1 MILNINQIKFKKI
14 RNLGNFLASQSNLT
28 DIEDNFIFGNK
39 INDTASMFSD
49 CYNLTTVPNFDTSNV
64 INMSSMFAY
73 CGEKLTTVPNF
84 NTSNVLNM
92 AYMFGGSQFLT
103 DVPNFNTINVINMS
117 SMFEHCLILTKTP
130 NFNTSNVIDM
140 SYMFY
145 YCYSLNTILNLNTNN
160 VLYMNG
166 MFYDCKSLTNVPN
179 FNTSKVINMS
189 NMFCECDNLIN
200 TPNLNTS
207 NVQDMGYMF
216 YECNRLANIYNYNIS
231 NVVTMTYMFQYCNN
245 LKNLPLFDSI
255 SNAQTD
261 MSDMFNDCPNLIEA
275 TNNAVVNLF
284 NQAYNMQNMFTNCNN
299 LTQSSINNIIYYLPN
314 TNNLEPVSDYPLS
327 YLGFSEDQIK
337 LAISNIN
344 ACNKAINNGWNIQTT
359 TNYNVLYKTDVN
371 ATEWTAMP
379 LNNVII
385 SNNAWAIN
393 NCFNANTPNKNTIT
407 NLKVNNLPGVTNLF
421 NKFSNLSKLKNVE
434 ELNIPEV
441 EDIDRIF
448 SNCIN
453 LTIIS
458 NFNTNN
464 IIKTNMMFYNCYNL
478 TTISN
483 FNTSKVIN
491 MRQMFQQCN
500 HLTAIPNFNTSNVTD
515 MGWMFSHCNNLT
527 NIPNFDTSNVTDMT
541 YMISYCGHLTTI
553 PNFNTINVTN
563 MADMFCFCYNLT
575 TVSNFN
581 TSNVFDMGSIFSY
594 CYNLTTIPNFDT
606 SNVAIMRSA
615 FVSAGLTTMPNFDT
629 HNVEHMEYI
638 FKDCHNLTIV
648 PNFNTSSVISI
659 ENAFSDCYNL
669 SLSSCENI
677 LYSIPYYNNITDVN
691 KYPMINYFAKN
702 SALTNNNMIANLNS
716 AAIAAAEE
724 KGWFVTPTLKID
736 YTLLNGT
743 TGTNKISIN
752 GMNGLEQLS
761 NLRNMIQ
768 SSYTWNQAK
777 KLIISGTSENLELAE
792 LGWGYIG
799 PSSLGSFFKNVSN
812 LDFVG
817 INTASAT
824 NGYEAFSQSNII
836 NLNGLKTN
844 SIINGARMFS
854 VCYFLN
860 IQWNSWNFS
869 NLQNA
874 YSMFDYCNLTNLPG
888 VSSLMPN
895 VTNMKS
901 IFKNCSGITNNT
913 MQNIVKIIPDY
924 TQLVDDINPDNTLN
938 YLGITNDQIN
948 MLSDD
953 YKQMAAD
960 KHWNIPGFRAREK
973 VSILPI
979 CNNLGAISNYSGTT
993 NEYPMEVIYDDTYG
1007 DHFLQSKNQGKQS
1020 SNSSAVI
1027 NFTNELVALCGNKY
1041 YMDIYYSC
1049 ENNYDYLQIFKMNNG
1064 SSSWNKIG
1072 ENKYTGY
1079 SGMNYLYSSL
1089 DLGNIQVGD
1098 QLRFTFSKDH
1108 SGDVGLDG
1116 CLISIYGYKTDGAYE
1131 ITYSLVNE
1139 PEITKYKIIP
1149 KE

>member
-84 NTSNVLNM
+84 NTSNVLDM
-92 AYMFGGSQFLT
+92 AHMFDGSQFLT

-166 MFYDCKSLTNVPN
+166 MFYDCKSLTNIPN

-200 TPNLNTS
+200 TSNLNTS

-216 YECNRLANIYNYNIS
+216 YRCNHLANIYNYNIS
-231 NVVTMTYMFQYCNN
+231 NVVTMTHMFQYCNN

-261 MSDMFNDCPNLIEA
+261 MSDMFNDCPNLIKA

-284 NQAYNMQNMFTNCNN
+284 NQAYNMQNIFTNCHN

-327 YLGFSEDQIK
+327 YLGFSENQIK

-344 ACNKAINNGWNIQTT
+344 ACQRAKNNGWNIQMT

-371 ATEWTAMP
+371 ATEWTAMS

-421 NKFSNLSKLKNVE
+421 YKFSNLSNLKNVE

-441 EDIDRIF
+441 ENTYSIF
-448 SNCIN
+448 SGCGNLITISNINVIN
-453 LTIIS
+453 LLDAS
-458 NFNTNN
+458 RMFNFCH
-464 IIKTNMMFYNCYNL
+464 KL
-478 TTISN
+478 TTVSN
-483 FNTSKVIN
+483 FNTSKVTS
-491 MRQMFQQCN
+491 MSGMFGWDYNLIEVPNFDTSNVKYMSSMFYYCQS
-500 HLTAIPNFNTSNVTD
+500 LTSIPNFNTSNVD
-515 MGWMFSHCNNLT
+515 YMGEMFLYCQSLT
-527 NIPNFDTSNVTDMT
+527 SIPNFDTSNVTGMPS
-541 YMISYCGHLTTI
+541 M
-553 PNFNTINVTN
+553 
-563 MADMFCFCYNLT
+563 
-575 TVSNFN
+575 
-581 TSNVFDMGSIFSY
+581 FSY
-594 CYNLTTIPNFDT
+594 CFNLKT
-606 SNVAIMRSA
+606 A
-615 FVSAGLTTMPNFDT
+615 
-629 HNVEHMEYI
+629 
-638 FKDCHNLTIV
+638 
-648 PNFNTSSVISI
+648 PNFNTSKVTSMGRMFSNCNNLINMPIYNMNNVIDINSMFD
-659 ENAFSDCYNL
+659 NCRNL

-677 LYSIPYYNNITDVN
+677 LYSIPYYNNITDIN

-799 PSSLGSFFKNVSN
+799 PASLGSFFSSVSD

-817 INTASAT
+817 INTALAT
-824 NGYEAFSQSNII
+824 NGYEAFYQSNII
-836 NLNGLKTN
+836 NLNRLKTD
-844 SIINGARMFS
+844 SIINGAKMFS

-888 VSSLMPN
+888 ISSLMPN

-913 MQNIVKIIPDY
+913 MQNIVKMIPDY

-938 YLGITNDQIN
+938 YLGITNNQIN

-1020 SNSSAVI
+1020 SNSSTVI
-1027 NFTNELVALCGNKY
+1027 NFTNELVALCGNRY
-1041 YMDIYYSC
+1041 YIDIYYSC
-1049 ENNYDYLQIFKMNNG
+1049 ENHSDYLQIFKMNNG
-1064 SSSWNKIG
+1064 SSSWSQIG
-1072 ENKYTGY
+1072 NYTGN
-1079 SGMNYLYSSL
+1079 SNMDYLHSLL
-1089 DLGNIQVGD
+1089 DLENIQVGD
-1098 QLRFTFSKDH
+1098 QLRFTYYKDG
-1108 SGDVGLDG
+1108 SVDSGLDG
-1116 CLISIYGYKTDGAYE
+1116 CLISIYGYKGEKAYE
-1131 ITYSLVNE
+1131 ITYSLVE
-1139 PEITKYKIIP
+1139 DPDTLLYKIIP
-1149 KE
+1149 KEEN

>member
-1 MILNINQIKFKKI
+1 MIINIEQISFKKI
-14 RNLGNFLASQSNLT
+14 RNLSCLFNSQESLT
-28 DIEDNFIFGNK
+28 KIEDGGLTMGNK
-39 INDTASMFSD
+39 VNNTAYMFQK
-49 CYNLTTVPNFDTSNV
+49 CGWLTNMPNFDTSNV
-64 INMSSMFAY
+64 TNMSGMFSE
-73 CGEKLTTVPNF
+73 CGDKG
-84 NTSNVLNM
+84 LNI
-92 AYMFGGSQFLT
+92 
-103 DVPNFNTINVINMS
+103 PNFNTINVTDMSGMFFHCNLINIPNFDTINVKYMS
-117 SMFEHCLILTKTP
+117 SMFYECENLITVP

-140 SYMFY
+140 NYMFTFD
-145 YCYSLNTILNLNTNN
+145 SNLTI
-160 VLYMNG
+160 
-166 MFYDCKSLTNVPN
+166 VPN
-179 FNTSKVINMS
+179 FNTNSTVNMEG
-189 NMFCECDNLIN
+189 MFDGCYNLTTI
-200 TPNLNTS
+200 PNFDTS
-207 NVQDMGYMF
+207 NVKYMSYMF
-216 YECNRLANIYNYNIS
+216 YDCWKIQSIPTFNIS
-231 NVVTMTYMFQYCNN
+231 NVIDMSWMFSGCQN
-245 LKNLPLFDSI
+245 LQNIAIFNSI
-255 SNAQTD
+255 LNAQTN
-261 MSDMFNDCPNLIEA
+261 MTSMFADCTKLA
-275 TNNAVVNLF
+275 TINSNTIISLF
-284 NQAYNMQNMFTNCNN
+284 NQAYNMQNIFTNCNN

-314 TNNLEPVSDYPLS
+314 TNNLDNTQDYPLS
-327 YLGFSEDQIK
+327 YLGFSDKQIK
-337 LAISNIN
+337 LAISNLN
-344 ACNKAINNGWNIQTT
+344 ACNRAIHNGWNIQTT

-379 LNNVII
+379 LNNVIM

-407 NLKVNNLPGVTNLF
+407 NLKVNNLSGVTNLF

-441 EDIDRIF
+441 ENTYSIF
-448 SNCIN
+448 SGCGN
-453 LTIIS
+453 LI
-458 NFNTNN
+458 
-464 IIKTNMMFYNCYNL
+464 
-478 TTISN
+478 TISN
-483 FNTSKVIN
+483 INVIN
-491 MRQMFQQCN
+491 LLDASRMF
-500 HLTAIPNFNTSNVTD
+500 NFC
-515 MGWMFSHCNNLT
+515 HK
-527 NIPNFDTSNVTDMT
+527 
-541 YMISYCGHLTTI
+541 
-553 PNFNTINVTN
+553 
-563 MADMFCFCYNLT
+563 LT

-581 TSNVFDMGSIFSY
+581 TSKVTSMSGMFGWDYNLIEVPNFNTSNVKYMSSMFYYCQSLTSIPNFNTSNVNYMGERFLY
-594 CYNLTTIPNFDT
+594 CQNLTTVPNFDT
-606 SNVAIMRSA
+606 SNVT
-615 FVSAGLTTMPNFDT
+615 GMPSMFS
-629 HNVEHMEYI
+629 YC
-638 FKDCHNLTIV
+638 FNLKTA
-648 PNFNTSSVISI
+648 PNFNTSKVTSMYRMFSNCNNLINMPIYNMNNVIDINSMFD
-659 ENAFSDCYNL
+659 NCKNL

-677 LYSIPYYNNITDVN
+677 LYSIPYYNNITDIN

-799 PSSLGSFFKNVSN
+799 PASLGSFFSSVSD

-817 INTASAT
+817 INTALAT
-824 NGYEAFSQSNII
+824 NGYEAFYQSNII
-836 NLNGLKTN
+836 NLNRLKTD
-844 SIINGARMFS
+844 SIINGAKMFS

-888 VSSLMPN
+888 ISSLMPN

-913 MQNIVKIIPDY
+913 MQNIVKMIPDY

-1027 NFTNELVALCGNKY
+1027 NFTNELVALCGNRY

-1049 ENNYDYLQIFKMNNG
+1049 ENHSDYLQIFKMNNG
-1064 SSSWNKIG
+1064 SSSWSQIG
-1072 ENKYTGY
+1072 NYTGN
-1079 SGMNYLYSSL
+1079 SNMDYLHSLL
-1089 DLGNIQVGD
+1089 DLENIQVGD
-1098 QLRFTFSKDH
+1098 QLRFTYYKDG
-1108 SGDVGLDG
+1108 SVDRGLDG
-1116 CLISIYGYKTDGAYE
+1116 CLISIYGYKGEKAYE

-1149 KE
+1149 KEEN

>member
-1 MILNINQIKFKKI
+1 
-14 RNLGNFLASQSNLT
+14 
-28 DIEDNFIFGNK
+28 
-39 INDTASMFSD
+39 
-49 CYNLTTVPNFDTSNV
+49 
-64 INMSSMFAY
+64 MSSMFAY

-84 NTSNVLNM
+84 NTSNVLDM
-92 AYMFGGSQFLT
+92 AHMFDGSPFLT

-166 MFYDCKSLTNVPN
+166 MFYDCKSLTNIPN
-179 FNTSKVINMS
+179 FNTSKVINIS

-200 TPNLNTS
+200 TSNLNTS

-216 YECNRLANIYNYNIS
+216 YRCNHLANIYNYNIS
-231 NVVTMTYMFQYCNN
+231 NVITMTHMFQYCNN

-261 MSDMFNDCPNLIEA
+261 MSDMFNDCPNLIKA

-327 YLGFSEDQIK
+327 YLGFSENQIK

-344 ACNKAINNGWNIQTT
+344 ACQRAKNNGWNIQTT

-371 ATEWTAMP
+371 ATEWTTMP
-379 LNNVII
+379 LNNVVI

-407 NLKVNNLPGVTNLF
+407 NLKVNNLPEVTILF

-453 LTIIS
+453 LTTIS

-483 FNTSKVIN
+483 FNTSKVTK

-594 CYNLTTIPNFDT
+594 CYNLTTIPNFNT
-606 SNVAIMRSA
+606 SNVAIMRS
-615 FVSAGLTTMPNFDT
+615 
-629 HNVEHMEYI
+629 
-638 FKDCHNLTIV
+638 
-648 PNFNTSSVISI
+648 
-659 ENAFSDCYNL
+659 AFSDCYNL

-677 LYSIPYYNNITDVN
+677 LYSIPYYNNITDIN
-691 KYPMINYFAKN
+691 KYPMLNYFAKN

-743 TGTNKISIN
+743 TGTNKISIS

-799 PSSLGSFFKNVSN
+799 PSSLGSFFKNVSD

-817 INTASAT
+817 INTALAT
-824 NGYEAFSQSNII
+824 NGYEAFSQSNIM
-836 NLNGLKTN
+836 NLNGLKTD

-869 NLQNA
+869 NVQNA
-874 YSMFDYCNLTNLPG
+874 Y
-888 VSSLMPN
+888 SLMPN

-901 IFKNCSGITNNT
+901 IFRNCSGITNNT
-913 MQNIVKIIPDY
+913 MQNIVKMIPDY
-924 TQLVDDINPDNTLN
+924 TQLIDNINPDNTLN

-1007 DHFLQSKNQGKQS
+1007 DYFLQSKNQGKQS

-1041 YMDIYYSC
+1041 PC
-1049 ENNYDYLQIFKMNNG
+1049 
-1064 SSSWNKIG
+1064 
-1072 ENKYTGY
+1072 
-1079 SGMNYLYSSL
+1079 
-1089 DLGNIQVGD
+1089 NI
-1098 QLRFTFSKDH
+1098 
-1108 SGDVGLDG
+1108 
-1116 CLISIYGYKTDGAYE
+1116 
-1131 ITYSLVNE
+1131 LV
-1139 PEITKYKIIP
+1139 
-1149 KE
+1149 

>member
-189 NMFCECDNLIN
+189 NMFCECNNLIN

-216 YECNRLANIYNYNIS
+216 YGCNRLANIYNYNIS
-231 NVVTMTYMFQYCNN
+231 NVVTMTHMFQYCNN

-255 SNAQTD
+255 SNAQID
-261 MSDMFNDCPNLIEA
+261 MSDMFNDCPNLTIA
-275 TNNAVVNLF
+275 TNNAIINLF
-284 NQAYNMQNMFTNCNN
+284 NQVYNMQNMFTNCNN
-299 LTQSSINNIIYYLPN
+299 LTKSSINNIVYYLPN

-327 YLGFSEDQIK
+327 YLGFSENQIK
-337 LAISNIN
+337 LAISNLN
-344 ACNKAINNGWNIQTT
+344 ACNRAINNGWNIQTT
-359 TNYNVLYKTDVN
+359 INYNVLYKTDVN

-421 NKFSNLSKLKNVE
+421 YKFSNLSNLKNVE

-441 EDIDRIF
+441 EDIYSIF
-448 SNCIN
+448 SSC
-453 LTIIS
+453 
-458 NFNTNN
+458 
-464 IIKTNMMFYNCYNL
+464 KNL

-483 FNTSKVIN
+483 VNVINLLDASYMFNSCYSLTTVPNFNTNKVTSMSGMFGWDYNLIEVPNFNTSKVKY
-491 MRQMFQQCN
+491 MKSMFYYCRN
-500 HLTAIPNFNTSNVTD
+500 LTSVPNFNTSNVD
-515 MGWMFSHCNNLT
+515 YVGEMFLYCTNLAT
-527 NIPNFDTSNVTDMT
+527 VPNFDTSNVTGMPS
-541 YMISYCGHLTTI
+541 M
-553 PNFNTINVTN
+553 
-563 MADMFCFCYNLT
+563 
-575 TVSNFN
+575 
-581 TSNVFDMGSIFSY
+581 FSY
-594 CYNLTTIPNFDT
+594 CFNLKT
-606 SNVAIMRSA
+606 A
-615 FVSAGLTTMPNFDT
+615 
-629 HNVEHMEYI
+629 
-638 FKDCHNLTIV
+638 
-648 PNFNTSSVISI
+648 PNFNTSKVTSMYRMFSNCNNLINMPIYNMNNVINISGMFD
-659 ENAFSDCYNL
+659 NCQNL

-702 SALTNNNMIANLNS
+702 SALTNNNIITNLNS

-743 TGTNKISIN
+743 TGTNKISIS

-761 NLRNMIQ
+761 NLSNMIQ

-799 PSSLGSFFKNVSN
+799 PGSVGSFFYNVSN
-812 LDFVG
+812 LDFIG
-817 INTASAT
+817 INTALAT
-824 NGYEAFSQSNII
+824 NGYEAFYQSNII

-844 SIINGARMFS
+844 SIINGVEMFS

-874 YSMFDYCNLTNLPG
+874 YSMFEYCNLTNLPG

-901 IFKNCSGITNNT
+901 IFRKCSGITNNT
-913 MQNIVKIIPDY
+913 MQNIVKMIPDY
-924 TQLVDDINPDNTLN
+924 TQLLDNVNPDNTLN

-973 VSILPI
+973 ASILPI

-1007 DHFLQSKNQGKQS
+1007 DYFLQSKNQGKQS

-1049 ENNYDYLQIFKMNNG
+1049 ENYSDYLQIFKMNNG

-1072 ENKYTGY
+1072 ENKYTGN
-1079 SGMNYLYSSL
+1079 SNMDYLHSSL
-1089 DLGNIQVGD
+1089 DLENIQVGD
-1098 QLRFTFSKDH
+1098 QLRFTYYKD
-1108 SGDVGLDG
+1108 SSVDVGLDG

>member
-1 MILNINQIKFKKI
+1 MQLMF
-14 RNLGNFLASQSNLT
+14 RSCDNLKTIPNFNTNNVT
-28 DIEDNFIFGNK
+28 DM
-39 INDTASMFSD
+39 SMMFQQ
-49 CYNLTTVPNFDTSNV
+49 CYN
-64 INMSSMFAY
+64 
-73 CGEKLTTVPNF
+73 LTTVPNF
-84 NTSNVLNM
+84 NTSNVKNM
-92 AYMFGGSQFLT
+92 SAMFYISNNLIT
-103 DVPNFNTINVINMS
+103 IPNFNV
-117 SMFEHCLILTKTP
+117 
-130 NFNTSNVIDM
+130 
-140 SYMFY
+140 
-145 YCYSLNTILNLNTNN
+145 NN
-160 VLYMNG
+160 V
-166 MFYDCKSLTNVPN
+166 T
-179 FNTSKVINMS
+179 
-189 NMFCECDNLIN
+189 
-200 TPNLNTS
+200 
-207 NVQDMGYMF
+207 DMGYMF
-216 YECNRLANIYNYNIS
+216 YGCD
-231 NVVTMTYMFQYCNN
+231 N
-245 LKNLPLFDSI
+245 LKNIPNLSTNNVIDMSHMFYQCHNLINMPNLNTSCVVNMNMMFYLCDNLTTIPNFNIGNAIDMDKMFLYCDNLSSMPVFNSI
-255 SNAQTD
+255 LNAQTN
-261 MSDMFNDCPNLIEA
+261 MRDMFTGCTGLTTVNS
-275 TNNAVVNLF
+275 NAIISLF

-314 TNNLEPVSDYPLS
+314 TNNLESASDYPLS

-337 LAISNIN
+337 LAISNLN
-344 ACNKAINNGWNIQTT
+344 ACQRAKNNGWNIQIT

-371 ATEWTAMP
+371 ATEWIAMP

-385 SNNAWAIN
+385 SNNAWAIK

-407 NLKVNNLPGVTNLF
+407 NLKVNNLPEVTNLYAIF
-421 NKFSNLSKLKNVE
+421 DTTSNLKSID
-434 ELNIPEV
+434 ELNISKTEEV
-441 EDIDRIF
+441 PFIF
-448 SNCIN
+448 ENCKNLIN
-453 LTIIS
+453 ITNI
-458 NFNTNN
+458 NTTNSLIN
-464 IIKTNMMFYNCYNL
+464 IRGMFRYCPNL
-478 TTISN
+478 TT
-483 FNTSKVIN
+483 
-491 MRQMFQQCN
+491 
-500 HLTAIPNFNTSNVTD
+500 IPNFNTSEVTD
-515 MGWMFSHCNNLT
+515 IGLMFDGCYNLIEVPNFYTSKVIKMGGLFSRCYNLT
-527 NIPNFDTSNVTDMT
+527 TIPNFDTSNVVDMGAAFET
-541 YMISYCGHLTTI
+541 CKNLTTI

-563 MADMFCFCYNLT
+563 MSSM
-575 TVSNFN
+575 
-581 TSNVFDMGSIFSY
+581 FSY
-594 CYNLTTIPNFDT
+594 CYNLTTIPNFNT
-606 SNVAIMRSA
+606 INVTNMRSM
-615 FVSAGLTTMPNFDT
+615 FISSGLTIM
-629 HNVEHMEYI
+629 
-638 FKDCHNLTIV
+638 
-648 PNFNTSSVISI
+648 PNFNTSKVTNI
-659 ENAFSDCYNL
+659 EYMFRDCYNLITVPNFDTSNITNIINAFRECRNL

-677 LYSIPYYNNITDVN
+677 LYSIPYYNNITDIN
-691 KYPMINYFAKN
+691 KYPMLDYFANN

-799 PSSLGSFFKNVSN
+799 PSSVGSFFKNVSD
-812 LDFVG
+812 LDFIG
-817 INTASAT
+817 INTALAT
-824 NGYEAFSQSNII
+824 NGYEAFYQSNII

-874 YSMFDYCNLTNLPG
+874 YSMFDNCNLTNLPG
-888 VSSLMPN
+888 ISSLMPN

-913 MQNIVKIIPDY
+913 MQNIVKMIPDY

-1007 DHFLQSKNQGKQS
+1007 DYFLQSKNQGKQS

-1049 ENNYDYLQIFKMNNG
+1049 ENSYDYLQIFKMNNG

-1079 SGMNYLYSSL
+1079 SGMNYLHSSL
-1089 DLGNIQVGD
+1089 DLENIQVGD
-1098 QLRFTFSKDH
+1098 QLRLTFSKDH

-1139 PEITKYKIIP
+1139 PEITKYKIIL